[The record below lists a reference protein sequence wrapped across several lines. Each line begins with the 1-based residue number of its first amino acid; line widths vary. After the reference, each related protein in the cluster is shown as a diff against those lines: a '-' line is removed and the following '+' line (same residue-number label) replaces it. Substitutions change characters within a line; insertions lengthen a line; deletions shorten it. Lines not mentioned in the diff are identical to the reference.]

1 LIITPTK
8 PTLQTTEN
16 AINQI
21 IMLKHFVGSVNPI
34 FEALTGT
41 GSSMLH
47 NIREV
52 SCSHPMV
59 ISD

>member
-1 LIITPTK
+1 
-8 PTLQTTEN
+8 
-16 AINQI
+16 
-21 IMLKHFVGSVNPI
+21 MLKHFVGSVNPV

-52 SCSHPMV
+52 GCLHPMV